1 MIWMQ
6 GCLCGA
12 RRLPKLVGVIKKKL
26 TIRTGAVAMALLF
39 TDSPAH
45 AAGSVSMPVALSLGG
60 ALAAAVAGMVY
71 LYMAL
76 RASRDETARLSAADV
91 RLLDSAPAGLVRW
104 TDGDARFSAR
114 AVELLELAR
123 NPGPVD
129 AEAAVGILRS
139 AFPEAEQERL
149 TTALRA
155 LHADGTGFEDCIRI
169 SGESSVILR
178 GERLDG
184 TGLVWVLDAA
194 ELVRLS
200 GELEGK
206 STEAATLQALLDKIP
221 LPAWWRDQNH
231 ELAGVNR
238 AYVHAIDR
246 NRETILADQIELAA
260 GYIDQGGRALA
271 ERASNTGMAQS
282 ESHHVVIGS
291 NRRLL
296 EFTEV
301 PLDGPV
307 RRVGGFATDETALEA
322 ERDQLAD
329 HIAAHAEVLEGLGT
343 AIAIF
348 GADKRLKFFNTAYAE
363 LTQIDNAKL
372 GGEPSLGQILEWL
385 REKRRLPE
393 YADFPAFKADQDR
406 WFTSLIEPM
415 QEMMH
420 LPDES
425 TLRFVASPHPLGGL
439 VFALEDVTERLT
451 LQSRYNT
458 LIEVQRETLNKL
470 YEGVAVFGGDGRLR
484 LFNPEVGRI
493 WGLDEDKLSGEP
505 HISELVEAV
514 RGYFPDDEDWPR
526 LKQRVV
532 LMVTE
537 RAAHSG
543 RLQRADDTVIRYAV
557 VPQPDGNTLMSFV
570 DISDSARVER
580 ALRDRNIA
588 LENADRIKSEF
599 IGNVSYELRTPLNA
613 IVGFT
618 EILDNRY
625 FGDLTERQ
633 AEYVE
638 CILQASTHLMA
649 LIDDILDLATIEAGY
664 MSLDLQDVEIAS
676 LMGALAE
683 VVAERADQA
692 GLKIEIECPA
702 DIGAMTADTV
712 RLRQALFNLVSNA
725 IQFTPAGGTI
735 VLSAERT
742 DDEMLLSVTDTG
754 IGIAPEDQE
763 RVFQRFERGDPNAR
777 ESGTGLG
784 LALVKSLVELHGGTV
799 DLESAQGQGT
809 KATCHL
815 PLNRLT
821 LSNETS
827 LLDTEP
833 VN

>member
-1 MIWMQ
+1 MQ

-12 RRLPKLVGVIKKKL
+12 RGLPKLVSVIKKRL
-26 TIRTGAVAMALLF
+26 TIRTGAVAAALLF
-39 TDSPAH
+39 TDSPAY
-45 AAGSVSMPVALSLGG
+45 AAGPVSMPVALSLGG
-60 ALAAAVAGMVY
+60 ALAAAVAGMIY
-71 LYMAL
+71 FYMAL
-76 RASRDETARLSAADV
+76 RASRKEAARLSAADA

-104 TDGDARFSAR
+104 AEGDASFSAR

-129 AEAAVGILRS
+129 GEAVADILRG

-149 TTALRA
+149 TTALQA
-155 LHADGTGFEDCIRI
+155 LHTDGTGFEGRFRI
-169 SGESSVILR
+169 SGETSVTLR

-184 TGLVWVLDAA
+184 TNLVWVQDAA
-194 ELVRLS
+194 ELMHLS
-200 GELEGK
+200 GQLDGK

-221 LPAWWRDQNH
+221 LPAWWRGEDYK
-231 ELAGVNR
+231 LAGVHR
-238 AYVHAIDR
+238 AYVEAIDR
-246 NRETILADQIELAA
+246 NRETILANQIELGT
-260 GYIDQGGRALA
+260 GYIDRGGRALA
-271 ERASNTGMAQS
+271 ERARKTGMAQS

-307 RRVGGFATDETALEA
+307 RRVGGFATDATALEA
-322 ERDQLAD
+322 LQDQLAD
-329 HIAAHAEVLEGLGT
+329 HIAAHAEVLEGLST

-363 LTQIDNAKL
+363 LTQIDTLKL

-406 WFTSLIEPM
+406 WFTSLIEPV
-415 QEMMH
+415 QELMH
-420 LPDES
+420 LPNES
-425 TLRFVASPHPLGGL
+425 TLRFVASPHPRGGL
-439 VFALEDVTERLT
+439 VFALEDVTDRLA
-451 LQSRYNT
+451 LESSYNT

-493 WGLDEDKLSGEP
+493 WGIDEDKLAGGP
-505 HISELVEAV
+505 HISELVEAA
-514 RGYFPDDEDWPR
+514 RGYFPDDADWPR

-543 RLQRADDTVIRYAV
+543 RLHRADASVIKYAV

-702 DIGAMTADTV
+702 DIGAMLADTV
-712 RLRQALFNLVSNA
+712 RLRQALFNLISNA

-742 DDEMLLSVTDTG
+742 DDEMLLSITDTG

-763 RVFQRFERGDPNAR
+763 RVFERFERGNPNAR

-784 LALVKSLVELHGGTV
+784 LALVKSLIELHGGTV

-815 PLNRLT
+815 PLNREPQ
-821 LSNETS
+821 LSENP
-827 LLDTEP
+827 LLDIES

>member
-1 MIWMQ
+1 M
-6 GCLCGA
+6 
-12 RRLPKLVGVIKKKL
+12 
-26 TIRTGAVAMALLF
+26 AMTLLF
-39 TDSPAH
+39 MESPAH

-60 ALAAAVAGMVY
+60 ALTAAVAGTIY
-71 LYMAL
+71 LYVAL
-76 RASRDETARLSAADV
+76 RSNRAEAARLAMAGQ
-91 RLLDSAPAGLVRW
+91 RLLDRAPAGLVRW
-104 TDGDARFSAR
+104 TDGEASFSAR

-123 NPGPVD
+123 NPGPVGLEQAD
-129 AEAAVGILRS
+129 GILRD
-139 AFPEAEQERL
+139 ALPKAEQERL
-149 TTALRA
+149 ATALQA
-155 LHADGTGFEDCIRI
+155 LHTDGTGFEAGFPI
-169 SGESSVILR
+169 SGETSVTLR
-178 GERLDG
+178 GERMDG
-184 TGLVWVLDAA
+184 TDLIWVMDTV
-194 ELVRLS
+194 ELMSLS
-200 GELEGK
+200 GELDAK
-206 STEAATLQALLDKIP
+206 SREAATLQALFDKIP
-221 LPAWWRDQNH
+221 LPVWWRNEDQK
-231 ELAGVNR
+231 LAGVNR
-238 AYVHAIDR
+238 AYVEAIDR
-246 NRETILADQIELAA
+246 SRETILADQIELGT

-271 ERASNTGMAQS
+271 ERASKTGMAQS

-301 PLDGPV
+301 PLDGLT
-307 RRVGGFATDETALEA
+307 RQVGGFALDATALEA
-322 ERDQLAD
+322 LQDQLAD
-329 HIAAHAEVLEGLGT
+329 HIATHAEVLEGLST

-363 LTQIDNAKL
+363 LSQIDKAKL
-372 GGEPSLGQILEWL
+372 AGEPSLGEILEWL
-385 REKRRLPE
+385 RERRRLPE
-393 YADFPAFKADQDR
+393 YADFPAFKADQNR
-406 WFTSLIEPM
+406 WFTSLIEPV
-415 QEMMH
+415 QELMH

-439 VFALEDVTERLT
+439 VFALEDVTDRLA
-451 LQSRYNT
+451 LESSYNT

-484 LFNPEVGRI
+484 LFNPESGRI
-493 WGLDEDKLSGEP
+493 WGISEEELAGGP
-505 HISELVEAV
+505 HISELVEAA
-514 RGYFPDDEDWPR
+514 RGYFPDDADWSR

-543 RLQRADDTVIRYAV
+543 RLHRTDDTVIKYAV

-580 ALRDRNIA
+580 ALRDRNVA

-633 AEYVE
+633 SEYVE

-664 MSLDLQDVEIAS
+664 MSLDLQNVEIAS

-683 VVAERADQA
+683 VAAERADQA
-692 GLKIEIECPA
+692 GLKIEIDCPT
-702 DIGAMTADTV
+702 DIGTLLADTV

-725 IQFTPAGGTI
+725 IQFTPADGTI

-742 DDEMLLSVTDTG
+742 EQEMLLSVTDTG

-763 RVFQRFERGDPNAR
+763 RVFQRFERGNPNAR

-784 LALVKSLVELHGGTV
+784 LALVKSLIELHGGTV

-815 PLNRLT
+815 PLNRPPNASENIPLNIE
-821 LSNETS
+821 S
-827 LLDTEP
+827 